1 MGRVVAI
8 DHGKKRCGLACT
20 DELKII
26 ASPLDT
32 VSPVNLI
39 SYLKLYVQKENVET
53 IVLGYPRNLDTTDT
67 HITQDVRDLFG
78 KLEKELSEVEIVL
91 HDERFTS
98 KMAMA
103 SLIQTGASKKLRK
116 NKSLLDETSAVII
129 LQSYLESKDQL

>member
-8 DHGKKRCGLACT
+8 DPGKKRCGLAYT
-20 DELKII
+20 DEMQII

-32 VSPVNLI
+32 VSPANLI
-39 SYLKLYVQKENVET
+39 SYLKLYIQKENVET
-53 IVLGYPRNLDTTDT
+53 IVLGYPRNLDTSDT
-67 HITQDVRDLFG
+67 HITQDVRELFN
-78 KLEKELSEVEIVL
+78 KLEKELTEVEIVL

-98 KMAMA
+98 KMALD

-129 LQSYLESKDQL
+129 LQSYLASKDQ